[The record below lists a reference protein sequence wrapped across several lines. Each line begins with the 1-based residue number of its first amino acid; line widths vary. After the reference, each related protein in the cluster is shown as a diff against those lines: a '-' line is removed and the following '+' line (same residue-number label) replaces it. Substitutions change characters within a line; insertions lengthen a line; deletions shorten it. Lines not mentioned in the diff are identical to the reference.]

1 MDRNLMELGE
11 IGLKVLLTLEAS
23 ELVILGLV
31 EFQENGRLG
40 VPFRGFVLVA
50 QEEYITWYDISLVQG
65 RLD

>member
-11 IGLKVLLTLEAS
+11 IGLKVLLILEAS

-50 QEEYITWYDISLVQG
+50 QEEYIT
-65 RLD
+65 

>member
-11 IGLKVLLTLEAS
+11 IGLKVLLILEAS

-40 VPFRGFVLVA
+40 VPFRGFVWVA

>member
-11 IGLKVLLTLEAS
+11 IGLKVLLILEAS
-23 ELVILGLV
+23 ELVILELV

-50 QEEYITWYDISLVQG
+50 QEEYIT
-65 RLD
+65 